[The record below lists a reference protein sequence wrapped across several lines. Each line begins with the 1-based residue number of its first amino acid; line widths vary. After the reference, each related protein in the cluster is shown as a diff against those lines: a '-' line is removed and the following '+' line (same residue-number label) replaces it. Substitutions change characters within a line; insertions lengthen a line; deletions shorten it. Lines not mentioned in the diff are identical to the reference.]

1 MTDDAATLLATLP
14 AWAFGFVLVMARIGS
29 AITLLPGLGESQSP
43 PMVRVG
49 LALGVT
55 VLLLPAIEPSV
66 PPVPEVSAQAGFMI
80 VAEVITGLWIGW
92 LARLLVLA
100 LAVAGQFIAYMLG
113 VANVLQPDADLGG
126 LASPIEQLFAMVA
139 PLIILITGLYAV
151 PLAALAGSYKLIPPG
166 TLLPAADTAE
176 TAVRAVAA
184 AFALALRIASP
195 FLLVA
200 IVWHV
205 ATGLLARLVPRLQVY
220 FGVMPAQILGGI
232 ALLAMLATS
241 LLTAWQVSVRAGF
254 ASLPGL

>member
-66 PPVPEVSAQAGFMI
+66 PPVPEVSAQAAFMI

-100 LAVAGQFIAYMLG
+100 LAVAGQFIANMW
-113 VANVLQPDADLGG
+113 
-126 LASPIEQLFAMVA
+126 ASRTFCSRIP
-139 PLIILITGLYAV
+139 T
-151 PLAALAGSYKLIPPG
+151 LAAS
-166 TLLPAADTAE
+166 
-176 TAVRAVAA
+176 
-184 AFALALRIASP
+184 
-195 FLLVA
+195 
-200 IVWHV
+200 H
-205 ATGLLARLVPRLQVY
+205 PRSSNCSRWSRR
-220 FGVMPAQILGGI
+220 
-232 ALLAMLATS
+232 S
-241 LLTAWQVSVRAGF
+241 LS
-254 ASLPGL
+254 